1 MSSKSVKVYK
11 NFPLN
16 YKIRKPRYWYVD
28 KTITPSS
35 SIVIE
40 ENLEAF
46 EGIEIPA
53 DENKLL
59 NIPIIDLWNGT
70 KTSYGRYIY
79 ARKDEEYFAVIDDE
93 TTSSGKNVVMA
104 KGLAEI
110 SNPFGFNT
118 KYTMYRDEN
127 GETFLQFG
135 ENVDINGNIID
146 PDGKTFFGYLD
157 IPPYFDPQSNYFKK
171 RYSEGNDNYKYT
183 VDNDNNI
190 LINLSPRGTL
200 SFEDEKFYYTFIP
213 ETPYFEYA
221 FRYTTKI
228 TSGSNVTSS
237 KVYGVIGAPS
247 WIGFCSSSGQFGV
260 YNGLKTSA
268 GLSTNTTYW
277 IRISEVYSVSSGQYT
292 HKIAYIKDNGYTKNT
307 LPDESQWTVVSS
319 SDSTRWFD
327 ATKYVKFFG
336 DSNPAGEFS
345 WNGTIDLNNTWI
357 DSGALSGNGV
367 WRYTEQWSPLI
378 KYSDVST
385 DIEKETM

>member
-1 MSSKSVKVYK
+1 MSSKTVKVYK

-79 ARKDEEYFAVIDDE
+79 ARKDEEYFTIVDDE

-104 KGLAEI
+104 KGLSEI

-171 RYSEGNDNYKYT
+171 RYSESNDNYKYT
-183 VDNDNNI
+183 VDNNNNI
-190 LINLSPRGTL
+190 LINLSPRGAI

-213 ETPYFEYA
+213 ETAFYDYS

-228 TSGSNVTSS
+228 TSGSNITSY

-247 WIGFCSSSGQFGV
+247 WIGFCTSSGQFGV
-260 YNGLKTSA
+260 LDGLRTSA

-277 IRISEVYSVSSGQYT
+277 IRISEVYSVSTGQYT
-292 HKIAYIKDNGYTKNT
+292 HKIAYIMDNGYTKST
-307 LPDESQWTVVSS
+307 LPDESQWTVVSAT
-319 SDSTRWFD
+319 DTTRWFD

-336 DSNPAGEFS
+336 DSNPYGEHS

-357 DSGALSGNGV
+357 DSGAYSNGV
-367 WRYTEQWSPLI
+367 WRYTERWSPLI